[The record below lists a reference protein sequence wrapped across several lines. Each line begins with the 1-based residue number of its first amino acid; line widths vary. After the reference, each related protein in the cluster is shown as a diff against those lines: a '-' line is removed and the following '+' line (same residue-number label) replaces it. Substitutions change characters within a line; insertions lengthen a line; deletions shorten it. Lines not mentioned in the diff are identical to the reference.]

1 MFASGTG
8 SMRGPRV
15 KTPLLLLLL
24 LLTGTVFCQDDAN
37 ADEEADADAD
47 AELEPEP
54 ESEPEP
60 DEEPGDPEPGDD
72 GEQEI
77 SDNSETTITPE
88 LFSQLYDVETTFE
101 EDQEGSVP
109 IDETTFDSNI
119 TTSTDVAPDE
129 FQNPLII
136 LIPVVLVVLIIA
148 IIVCFIFINRRCK
161 QNQKDQELRKEDP
174 YLDGSS
180 TEKVPMPMF
189 EEDVP
194 SVLELE
200 MEEFD
205 NWMKKDGDPAEDS
218 KHV

>member
-88 LFSQLYDVETTFE
+88 LFSQLY
-101 EDQEGSVP
+101 
-109 IDETTFDSNI
+109 DETTFDSNI